1 MQFGQVGP
9 GWQLIQGQPIH
20 KTHLLK
26 PKPKPKPNLKF
37 NLYMN
42 MPKLQPLWPTILWEF
57 LVIIVTKHVFVFVVF
72 PWKIFIF
79 YDLLA
84 VVNLMD
90 NSLLSCADNSCKK
103 QVICQRWNMYML
115 LTFALLIYFGAVLDY
130 PCPCNF
136 HQPKKEG
143 ERKRKL

>member
-1 MQFGQVGP
+1 
-9 GWQLIQGQPIH
+9 
-20 KTHLLK
+20 
-26 PKPKPKPNLKF
+26 
-37 NLYMN
+37 MN

-115 LTFALLIYFGAVLDY
+115 LTFALLIYFGAVLDC

-136 HQPKKEG
+136 HQPKKKGKESENCRCSHILFVMTTHDATPVKMVG
-143 ERKRKL
+143 AQQSSQPWVVKFLVV